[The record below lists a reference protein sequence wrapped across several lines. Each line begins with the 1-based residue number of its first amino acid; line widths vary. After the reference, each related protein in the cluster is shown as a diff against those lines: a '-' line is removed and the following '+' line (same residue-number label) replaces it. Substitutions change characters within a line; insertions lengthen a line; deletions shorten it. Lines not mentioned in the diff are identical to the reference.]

1 MFHSSP
7 LRGKLAVDDLED
19 KLKARANRLYH
30 PMSSPIAQRTPSLP
44 SRLKTKQDEIR
55 RLHRQA
61 RLALGREKIT
71 DTEDWQKQ
79 LKELKEQADALDI
92 DPDILAEEEIQLTQE
107 HEYENQYEEYL
118 EEQLE
123 EQLEDYI
130 ADAELELEQQL
141 KDMQLDDFPTEK
153 GSEMNRPRA

>member
-7 LRGKLAVDDLED
+7 IRSQLAVDDLED
-19 KLKARANRLYH
+19 KLKTRATRLYH
-30 PMSSPIAQRTPSLP
+30 PMSSPIAQRTLNLP

-71 DTEDWQKQ
+71 DTEDLQKQ

-92 DPDILAEEEIQLTQE
+92 DPDILAEEETQLAQE
-107 HEYENQYEEYL
+107 HDYENQHEDFL

-141 KDMQLDDFPTEK
+141 KDMQLDDFPEHK
-153 GSEMNRPRA
+153 SDMNQPRA